1 MICLQL
7 SALAL
12 LVLSGCNSDDTPTA
26 AHIEEGYV
34 NLVASNTERAVAH
47 YGSLEAIPPVTLG
60 FIQMTARVENPRCEK
75 NQNDLGYICLYNL
88 TMVNRLGVALDPLP
102 DIKAR
107 VWQADVGWM
116 VHEDE
121 G

>member
-1 MICLQL
+1 MKRFL
-7 SALAL
+7 SCALAL
-12 LVLSGCNSDDTPTA
+12 LLTASCKSDGAPSA
-26 AHIEEGYV
+26 ADIEQGYV
-34 NLVASNTERAVAH
+34 NLAAENTERAITH
-47 YGSLEAIPPVTLG
+47 FGSLEDIPPVTLG
-60 FIQMTARVENPRCEK
+60 FIQMTAQVANPRCEK
-75 NQNDLGYICLYNL
+75 NQNDLGYICLYTL